1 MDDGTIQNFLNFQY
15 YNQKFYSKYD
25 WICLEKWKK
34 MYLIIIRIYEQ
45 TTIKA

>member
-1 MDDGTIQNFLNFQY
+1 MMELFKTFLIFNIIIKSFTQNTIEFVYKN
-15 YNQKFYSKYD
+15 
-25 WICLEKWKK
+25 EKK